1 MEYLMWITESLQYP
15 AGHELIGMHLHVL
28 GFFSRLPTTEA
39 FSLIIPCSDEM
50 WGLAAGFLRQN

>member
-1 MEYLMWITESLQYP
+1 MWITESLQYP